1 MRHFQLETDRL
12 IPADLKD
19 LLLFGPP
26 FTFTIIAPSELRKI
40 KDISQVNEYTILE
53 CLDLSKHIRMDS
65 HPTYSYGL
73 LSAIEINEDEA
84 SVSEFRFY
92 LTATSLLLVCRDE
105 NKLVD
110 QFVEE
115 LSHEVF
121 LQKYEAFSP
130 QVLIV
135 GLIERI
141 IQSNE
146 EHLELVEDS
155 IEALEEKVLADARRE
170 YSKAIVAKR
179 RQIMH
184 IKHFIEPLLYVIE
197 AFCDNENN
205 LFTPEQVKA
214 MKILT
219 SKASGMVSNI
229 LMLRDYATQVREAF
243 QAEHDIK
250 SNDIMKVFTV
260 VTSIFL
266 PLSLIVGWYGM
277 NFDSMPEL
285 TWNYGYAYVIALNL
299 IVVAGCLYLFRRKK
313 WM

>member
-1 MRHFQLETDRL
+1 MRHYQLETDHL
-12 IPADLKD
+12 IPSDPKELR
-19 LLLFGPP
+19 LFEGPL
-26 FTFTIIAPSELRKI
+26 TFSIAAPHELRKI
-40 KDISQVNEYTILE
+40 KDISLVNEYTILE
-53 CLDLSKHIRMDS
+53 CLDVSKHVRMDC

-73 LSAIEINEDEA
+73 LSAIEVDGDKA
-84 SVSEFRFY
+84 TVAEFRFY
-92 LTATSLLLVCRDE
+92 LTASSLLLVYRDE
-105 NKLVD
+105 NKLVNR
-110 QFVEE
+110 FVED

-130 QVLIV
+130 QVLILA
-135 GLIERI
+135 LIESI
-141 IQSNE
+141 IESNE
-146 EHLELVEDS
+146 EYLEAVEDS

-170 YSKAIVAKR
+170 YSKEIVAKR

-184 IKHFIEPLLYVIE
+184 IKHYIEPMLYVIQ
-197 AFCDNENN
+197 AFTDNENT
-205 LFTPEQVKA
+205 LFSPTQVKA
-214 MKILT
+214 MKILA
-219 SKASGMVSNI
+219 SKASGMVSNV

-277 NFDSMPEL
+277 NFSTMPEL
-285 TWNYGYAYVIALNL
+285 DWRYGYVYVIALNL
-299 IVVAGCLYLFRRKK
+299 LVVAGCLYLFRRKK

>member
-184 IKHFIEPLLYVIE
+184 IKHFIEPMLYVIE

-205 LFTPEQVKA
+205 LFTPEQVKTLR
-214 MKILT
+214 ILA

-277 NFDSMPEL
+277 NFDSIPEL
-285 TWNYGYAYVIALNL
+285 TWRYGYAYVIALNL
-299 IVVAGCLYLFRRKK
+299 FVVAGCLYLFRRKK